1 MRKVIQADHDQMHLF
16 PNTAKVAIRKPATPR
31 ISAERLPTNTT
42 TANHPIHRW
51 FNFIAGFSPE
61 FVDNVCRDSLADRRP
76 ALLLDPFAGCGTAPL
91 EAVTQGIDAV
101 GYEAHPF
108 FERICRAKLSGL
120 EDIHRIDEIEDAIVI
135 GLENPASISMLGETQ
150 KIFLEKLFPESILT
164 QLLGARESL
173 AALSLV
179 NDPLAFMVLSKT
191 LERSSHSAT
200 DGIYKAPTS
209 KKRAHSPREA
219 ASIVC
224 DMIRT
229 DLMSLSDLHLAHRSQ
244 IFGKSSE
251 AMPELEDGSVSIV
264 VTSPPY
270 LNNFDYAEMTRM
282 QLYFWG
288 MASSWGEITDK
299 VRSRLI
305 VNTTTALKG
314 HKHLQQ
320 EYRSEIPSVVHDEL
334 DRVVRALGEKRTER
348 AGKKEYDFLV
358 YPYFA
363 QMVRVLRECFRVMR
377 PGAPIHIMV
386 ADSALYGIHI
396 KAPQILSRILEEICF
411 ENVECTLV
419 RKRGHRWI
427 LEKREGAHEG
437 LGEYHIQANR

>member
-1 MRKVIQADHDQMHLF
+1 MRKEIQSDHDQMHLLS
-16 PNTAKVAIRKPATPR
+16 NTAKVAIRKPATRR

-42 TANHPIHRW
+42 SANHPIHRW

-76 ALLLDPFAGCGTAPL
+76 SLLLDPFAGCGTAPL
-91 EAVTQGIDAV
+91 EAVAQGIDAV

-108 FERICRAKLSGL
+108 FERICRAKLSGPGDL
-120 EDIHRIDEIEDAIVI
+120 QRIDEIERAIVV
-135 GLENPASISMLGETQ
+135 GLEKRASISLLGETQ
-150 KIFLEKLFPESILT
+150 KIFLEKLFPESVLT

-173 AALSLV
+173 AAQSLT

-191 LERSSHSAT
+191 LDRSSHSAT

-209 KKRAHSPREA
+209 KKRAHSPKEA
-219 ASIVC
+219 VSIVC

-251 AMPELEDGSVSIV
+251 AMTELEDGSVSIV

-334 DRVVRALGEKRTER
+334 DQIVRALGERRSEK

-363 QMVRVLRECFRVMR
+363 QMARVLRECFRVMR
-377 PGAPIHIMV
+377 PGASIHIMV

-396 KAPQILSRILEEICF
+396 KAPQILSRILKSICF
-411 ENVECTLV
+411 ENVECALV
-419 RKRGHRWI
+419 RKRGHRWV